1 MKILSKTDDK
11 SSKNMSGTGC
21 NIRFGTLKPICASV
35 ELFISYQLVQETIS
49 NPKEYRFHLWAIP
62 KNRY

>member
-1 MKILSKTDDK
+1 
-11 SSKNMSGTGC
+11 MSGTRH
-21 NIRFGTLKPICASV
+21 NIRFCMLRPICASV

-62 KNRY
+62 MNRY